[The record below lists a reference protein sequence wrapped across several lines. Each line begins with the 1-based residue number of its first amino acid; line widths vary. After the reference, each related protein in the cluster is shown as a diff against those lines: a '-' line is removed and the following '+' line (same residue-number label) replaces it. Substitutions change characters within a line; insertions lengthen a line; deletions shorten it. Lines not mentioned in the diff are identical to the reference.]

1 MYRELLEF
9 AHENDQVAQEIADR
23 YLFLYATAIC
33 CESFKWCLVLRGYNF
48 VANHLTLKEVS
59 CYWKTLLK
67 KIARLQ
73 QWKPTRNPNFKEITV
88 KS

>member
-9 AHENDQVAQEIADR
+9 AHENDQVAQEIAD
-23 YLFLYATAIC
+23 
-33 CESFKWCLVLRGYNF
+33 RGYNF